1 MSNPEAILAELAA
14 KGAAINDRRRRAAR
28 TVTEIILDR
37 VVYGFQFGA
46 SEAVPVF
53 SINDGIGEILA
64 ANKARQ
70 QSESWAGPNI
80 PAKFTSTN
88 FGVLTRLP
96 VEYVSRDEVIM
107 PGNSRPGLAEETLPE
122 HLVMEPGTNRRATF
136 SSDDIENRHPI
147 DWHRPASA
155 ARETM
160 PSMVALRLHGNPYHG
175 ARDTR
180 AAVLAYRTWEVL
192 KRDREVQFTAIVNDV
207 VTMAGLDGVDGD
219 DAMIVRDVL
228 RDLALFGLCNRYK
241 SKTDKVV
248 FVLD

>member
-14 KGAAINDRRRRAAR
+14 TGAAINDRRRRAAR
-28 TVTEIILDR
+28 VVTEIILDR

-46 SEAVPVF
+46 PEPVPVF

-70 QSESWAGPNI
+70 QPDAVSSRL

-96 VEYVSRDEVIM
+96 VECVPRDEITWA
-107 PGNSRPGLAEETLPE
+107 GNGRPSLAEETLPE
-122 HLVMEPGTNRRATF
+122 NLIMEPGTDRRDTF
-136 SSDDIENRHPI
+136 SAGDMENRHPI

-155 ARETM
+155 AGEMM
-160 PSMVALRLHGNPYHG
+160 PSMVALRLHGNPY
-175 ARDTR
+175 RDAGGTR
-180 AAVLAYRTWEVL
+180 AGALAYRTWEVL

-207 VTMAGLDGVDGD
+207 VMMAGLDGVDGD

-241 SKTDKVV
+241 SKNDKVV